1 MKGGWEGRERK
12 RGSCVVSLY
21 VKRLAELQSPLSEQV
36 LTTWRPPSLPLTLFF
51 SLRWWNGQCGAG
63 PSLPLTAGII
73 IFPAHTPKTHDAI
86 LIKPCWRDTAKITH
100 TSAYYTHR
108 HTHAHTHTHTH
119 TLSQPDYLVVKQKE
133 KNFCMNYILLAIC
146 VKQAFVSSLLSLV

>member
-100 TSAYYTHR
+100 TSAYYTH
-108 HTHAHTHTHTH
+108 THTHY
-119 TLSQPDYLVVKQKE
+119 LSQITLWSNKRKRTSAWITFYWPYVLNK
-133 KNFCMNYILLAIC
+133 
-146 VKQAFVSSLLSLV
+146 LLSPPCCL